1 MPFPTFP
8 ASSDLIGWWARL
20 SPERVAVVD
29 RSRGGRHT
37 FAELDAAA
45 ERWARTLAMLG
56 VRAGDRVATLSG
68 NRVDVIA
75 LYFGSARLGAMLVP
89 LNWRLAAVE
98 LARVIADA
106 APRVLV
112 GEGRHRA
119 LGEAAVAR
127 AAGQR
132 ADTRDDVTPN
142 EPRWV
147 DVDADADAL
156 HAKSASLH
164 APRARCDANTPAM
177 LLYTSG
183 STGKPK
189 GAILPHRQI
198 YYNAV
203 ATTVG
208 WQIGSTDVAI
218 VANPFFH
225 TGGWHVFSTPL
236 WHRGGTIV
244 LFDQFEP
251 TAFLDAIAEE
261 RVTLAFSVPTQIGM
275 LTESPSWGRPVPSL
289 RFLISGGAP
298 CPAALGERVRA
309 AGVRFRE
316 GYGLTECGPNCFA
329 MTDEEALRRP
339 GSVGWPSPFLEM
351 RLDASGAEPQSGE
364 PGELLLR
371 GPQMFGGYFN
381 DPARTAEAVDSDGW
395 LHTGDLAIRDA
406 DGAYRICGRKK
417 DMFISGG
424 ENVYPGEV
432 EAALTECPG
441 VGEAVVVGVPDA
453 RWGEVGR
460 AFVVRRAGSDVS
472 VDAIVMH
479 VRRRLA
485 GYKVPKSVVLVDE
498 LPRLGSGKPD
508 RRALAAGALPDL
520 AASSDSTAGR
530 G

>member
-1 MPFPTFP
+1 VTSFP
-8 ASSDLIGWWARL
+8 AFPVSSDLIGWWARVT
-20 SPERVAVVD
+20 PERVAIVD
-29 RSRGGRHT
+29 RSRGGRHSY
-37 FAELDAAA
+37 AELDAEA
-45 ERWARTLAMLG
+45 ERWARTLALLG
-56 VRAGDRVATLSG
+56 VQAGDRVATLTG

-75 LYFGSARLGAMLVP
+75 LYFGAVRIGAVLVP
-89 LNWRLAAVE
+89 LNWRLASRE
-98 LARVIADA
+98 LSRVIADA
-106 APRVLV
+106 APRVIV
-112 GEGRHRA
+112 GEGRHRV
-119 LGEAAVAR
+119 LGEAAVAG
-127 AAGQR
+127 AGAGQQQGVVR
-132 ADTRDDVTPN
+132 GAPH

-147 DVDADADAL
+147 DIDAEADGLHARASSLRAPRGPCDAD
-156 HAKSASLH
+156 
-164 APRARCDANTPAM
+164 TPAM

-189 GAILPHRQI
+189 GATLPHRQI
-198 YYNAV
+198 YFNAV

-275 LTESPSWGRPVPSL
+275 LTESPSWGKPLPSL

-298 CPAALGERVRA
+298 CPGALGERVRA
-309 AGVRFRE
+309 AGIRFRE

-329 MTDEEALRRP
+329 ITDEEALRRP
-339 GSVGWPSPFLEM
+339 GAVGWPSPFLEM
-351 RLDASGAEPQSGE
+351 RLDASGAEPDTGE

-381 DPARTAEAVDSDGW
+381 DPTRTAEAIDSDGW

-432 EAALTECPG
+432 EAALAECPG
-441 VGEAVVVGVPDA
+441 VGEAIVVGVPDA
-453 RWGEVGR
+453 KWGEVGR
-460 AFVVRRAGSDVS
+460 AYVVRRAGSDVT
-472 VDAIVMH
+472 VDAIVEH
-479 VRRRLA
+479 ARRRLA
-485 GYKVPKSVVLVDE
+485 AYKVPKSVVLIDD

-508 RRALAAGALPDL
+508 RRALAAGAIRGF
-520 AASSDSTAGR
+520 ATAR
-530 G
+530 F

>member
-1 MPFPTFP
+1 MRAFPP
-8 ASSDLIGWWARL
+8 SSDLIDWWAQVA
-20 SPERVAVVD
+20 PARVAIVD
-29 RSRGGRHT
+29 RTRDTRHT
-37 FAELDAAA
+37 YAELA
-45 ERWARTLAMLG
+45 ESARRWARTLSMLG
-56 VRAGDRVATLSG
+56 IRAGDCVATLAG

-75 LYFGSARLGAMLVP
+75 LYFGAVRLGAVLVP
-89 LNWRLAAVE
+89 LNWRLAAPE
-98 LARVIADA
+98 LARVIGDA
-106 APRVLV
+106 GPRVIV

-119 LGEAAVAR
+119 LGEAAVAG
-127 AAGQR
+127 AGAGVVNGGVR
-132 ADTRDDVTPN
+132 GAPP
-142 EPRWV
+142 EPRWLDLDT
-147 DVDADADAL
+147 DVASLAAAAGEIEPATVRLDAD
-156 HAKSASLH
+156 S
-164 APRARCDANTPAM
+164 PAM

-198 YYNAV
+198 YFNAV

-208 WQIGSTDVAI
+208 WQIGASDVAI

-236 WHRGGTIV
+236 WHRGGTVV

-251 TAFLDAIAEE
+251 AAFLDAIAAEG
-261 RVTLAFSVPTQIGM
+261 VTLAFSVPTQIGM
-275 LTESPSWGRPVPSL
+275 LTESASWGRPLPTL

-298 CPAALGERVRA
+298 CPRTLGDRVRA
-309 AGVRFRE
+309 AGIRFRE

-329 MTDEEALRRP
+329 ITDDEALRRP
-339 GSVGWPSPFLEM
+339 GAVGWPSPFLEM
-351 RLDASGAEPQSGE
+351 RLLASDGTEAEVGD

-381 DPARTAEAVDSDGW
+381 DPVRTAETVDDDGW
-395 LHTGDLAIRDA
+395 LHTGDLATRDS

-432 EAALTECPG
+432 EAVLVECPG
-441 VGEAVVVGVPDA
+441 VGEAVVVGVPDVK
-453 RWGEVGR
+453 WGEVGR
-460 AFVVRRAGSDVS
+460 AFVVRRASAGVTAE
-472 VDAIVMH
+472 AIVAH
-479 VRRRLA
+479 ARQRLA

-508 RRALAAGALPDL
+508 RRALAAGEVVLAGA
-520 AASSDSTAGR
+520 AASHG
-530 G
+530 

>member
-1 MPFPTFP
+1 MIPAPVFP
-8 ASSDLIGWWARL
+8 ASSDLIGWWGRIT
-20 SPERVAVVD
+20 PRRVAIVD

-37 FAELDAAA
+37 YAELDHAAD
-45 ERWARTLAMLG
+45 RWARSLGMLG
-56 VRAGDRVATLSG
+56 VRPGDRVATLTG

-75 LYFGSARLGAMLVP
+75 LYFGAVRIGAVLVP
-89 LNWRLAAVE
+89 LNWRLSALE
-98 LARVIADA
+98 LARVLGDA
-106 APRVLV
+106 APRVIV

-119 LGEAAVAR
+119 LGEAAVAG
-127 AAGQR
+127 AESGESDGAGR
-132 ADTRDDVTPN
+132 SLRH
-142 EPRWV
+142 EPRWI
-147 DVDADADAL
+147 DMDTECDAL
-156 HAKSASLH
+156 HAKAEALGV
-164 APRARCDANTPAM
+164 PRVSHEAHTPAM

-208 WQIGSTDVAI
+208 WQIGAADVAV

-261 RVTLAFSVPTQIGM
+261 GVTLAFSVPTQIGM
-275 LTESPSWGRPVPSL
+275 LTESASWGRPVPSL

-298 CPAALGERVRA
+298 CPATLGDRVRV
-309 AGVRFRE
+309 AGIRFRE

-329 MTDEEALRRP
+329 ITDEEALRRP
-339 GSVGWPSPFLEM
+339 GFVGWSSPFLEM
-351 RLDASGAEPQSGE
+351 RLAAAEGEAEVGE

-381 DPARTAEAVDSDGW
+381 DPARTADVIDADGW
-395 LHTGDLAIRDA
+395 LHTGDLALRDA
-406 DGAYRICGRKK
+406 DGAYRICGRQK

-432 EAALTECPG
+432 EAALAECPG

-453 RWGEVGR
+453 KWGEVGR
-460 AFVVRRAGSDVS
+460 AYVVSRAGFELSA
-472 VDAIVMH
+472 DAIVAH
-479 VRRRLA
+479 ARRRLA
-485 GYKVPKSVVLVDE
+485 SYKVPKSIVVTDE

-508 RRALAAGALPDL
+508 RRALAARGLGE
-520 AASSDSTAGR
+520 SSTSPSSR
-530 G
+530 GPA

>member
-1 MPFPTFP
+1 MSFPVFP

-20 SPERVAVVD
+20 SPQRVAVVD

-37 FAELDAAA
+37 YGELDASA
-45 ERWARTLAMLG
+45 EQWARTLAMLG
-56 VRAGDRVATLSG
+56 VGTGDRVATLTG
-68 NRVDVIA
+68 NRVDAIA
-75 LYFGSARLGAMLVP
+75 LYFGAVRLGAMLVP
-89 LNWRLAAVE
+89 LNWRLAAPE

-106 APRVLV
+106 APRVIV
-112 GEGRHRA
+112 GEVRHRS
-119 LGEAAVAR
+119 LGEAAVSDTPPNVPRWIDIDAEAGALHAR
-127 AAGQR
+127 AASVSVPRGR
-132 ADTRDDVTPN
+132 AD
-142 EPRWV
+142 
-147 DVDADADAL
+147 
-156 HAKSASLH
+156 
-164 APRARCDANTPAM
+164 ANAPAM

-198 YYNAV
+198 YFNAV

-261 RVTLAFSVPTQIGM
+261 GVTLAFSVPTQIGM
-275 LTESPSWGRPVPSL
+275 LIESPSWGRAVPSL

-309 AGVRFRE
+309 AGIRFRE

-329 MTDEEALRRP
+329 ITDEEAMRRP

-351 RLDASGAEPQSGE
+351 RLDASGTEPDPGD

-381 DPARTAEAVDSDGW
+381 DPMRTAEAVDSDGW

-417 DMFISGG
+417 EMFISGG

-432 EAALTECPG
+432 EAALAECPG

-453 RWGEVGR
+453 KWGEVGR
-460 AFVVRRAGSDVS
+460 AFVVRRAGSDVTA
-472 VDAIVMH
+472 DAIVAH
-479 VRRRLA
+479 ARGRLA

-508 RRALAAGALPDL
+508 RRALAAGTIPQHSPATPSV
-520 AASSDSTAGR
+520 AER